1 MSRLNNLYQHRH
13 HKGSEGFTA
22 IELLVVI
29 SIIAVLA
36 SLAGPSFSGLIERW
50 RVRSAVEDLQS
61 VLYYARA
68 EAIKR
73 GGNVTLEP
81 ASGGWTSGW
90 EVKNGSTTLQT
101 SPAPTRVDIRLAD
114 SSDANVSGSIGADQW
129 GQLASTA
136 GSGQVFVFRLTPA
149 GASASSPAA
158 TSLCVY
164 PAGSIRRLGDGSGA
178 C

>member
-1 MSRLNNLYQHRH
+1 MIKFQYFYKPHPL
-13 HKGSEGFTA
+13 KGSEGFTA
-22 IELLVVI
+22 IELMVVI

-36 SLAGPSFSGLIERW
+36 ALAGPSFSGLIERW
-50 RVRSAVEDLQS
+50 RVRSAVEELQS
-61 VLYYARA
+61 MLYYARA

-81 ASGGWTSGW
+81 ASGGWTDGW
-90 EVKNGSTTLQT
+90 EVKNGSNTLQT

-136 GSGQVFVFRLTPA
+136 GGGQVFVFRLKPA
-149 GASASSPAA
+149 GASATNPAA

-164 PAGSIRRLGDGSGA
+164 PAGSIRRLGDGNGT